1 MHNGTLS
8 SLKDVVEFYNRG
20 GVDNLLLDKRIK
32 PLGLSV
38 QQKLDLVNF
47 LKSLTGS
54 NIEQL
59 VSDAFAAPVGDVIKA
74 NDNEQV
80 LTTDL
85 VNGVVK

>member
-1 MHNGTLS
+1 M
-8 SLKDVVEFYNRG
+8 
-20 GVDNLLLDKRIK
+20 DNLLLDKRVK

-38 QQKLDLVNF
+38 QQKQDLVNF

-59 VSDAFAAPVGDVIKA
+59 VSDAFAAPVGDVINA
-74 NDNEQV
+74 NINKQV

-85 VNGVVK
+85 ANDVAE